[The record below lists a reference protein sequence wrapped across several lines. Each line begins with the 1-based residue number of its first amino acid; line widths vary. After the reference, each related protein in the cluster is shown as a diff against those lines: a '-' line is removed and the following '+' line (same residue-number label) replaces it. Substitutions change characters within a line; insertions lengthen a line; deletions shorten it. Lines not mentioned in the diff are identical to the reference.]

1 MMYKPVKKSRI
12 VKETIFFAI
21 MAIFIAVLYFM

>member
-12 VKETIFFAI
+12 IKETIFFVI
-21 MAIFIAVLYFM
+21 MTIVIAVLYFM